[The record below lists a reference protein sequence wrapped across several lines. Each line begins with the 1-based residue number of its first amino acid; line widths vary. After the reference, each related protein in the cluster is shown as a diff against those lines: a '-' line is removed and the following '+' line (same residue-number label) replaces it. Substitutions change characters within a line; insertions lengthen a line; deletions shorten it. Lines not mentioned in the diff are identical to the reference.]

1 MMTEEIKPGHNSFK
15 DMMSEVEGIIE
26 SVGSESVDLD
36 QLVIQVEKG
45 YELIQKMQTK
55 LDDTKLKIE
64 KLKPEKSI
72 VSDES

>member
-1 MMTEEIKPGHNSFK
+1 MMTEDLNPGHSSFK
-15 DMMSEVEGIIE
+15 DMMSEVERIIE

>member
-1 MMTEEIKPGHNSFK
+1 MTEDTKPGHSNFK
-15 DMMSEVEGIIE
+15 DMMNEVERIIE

-55 LDDTKLKIE
+55 LEDTKLKIE

-72 VSDES
+72 VTDES

>member
-1 MMTEEIKPGHNSFK
+1 MMTEDINPGQSSFK
-15 DMMSEVEGIIE
+15 DMMKEVERIIE

-64 KLKPEKSI
+64 KLKPEKSF